1 MGGFMRW
8 FIFAI
13 VGLLPLTAGCVATT
27 KAAFTLNKTIEL
39 DKRALEGTVVG
50 LKLEW
55 IR

>member
-1 MGGFMRW
+1 MRR
-8 FIFAI
+8 FIFVI
-13 VGLLPLTAGCVATT
+13 SCCVPLMTGCVATT